1 MSRYYD
7 FFCPVK
13 LMAGEQ
19 ALEQLA
25 DELRTLGASRPLLL
39 TDKGVGGSG
48 LATLLSQV
56 LAEGGLPVVA
66 CWDEIPAD
74 SSTAVV
80 EQIAVRYRKLG
91 CDSLVAL
98 GGGSVIDTAK
108 AVNILATLAPRDGQK
123 GGDRLLDYAGAGSLT
138 RPLNPLAVVPTTS
151 GTGSEVTQVAVIRDE
166 GSGRKVPFSSPFLLP
181 RLAVL
186 DPRLTLGLP
195 LPITAATAM
204 DAMTHAIEAFIGNTR
219 NPVSDALALA
229 AVEKIAGAL
238 PLVLQRPEDSQL
250 RLQLAEG
257 STLAGMAFS
266 NSMVGLVHALGH
278 SLGARCHLPH
288 GLCMNLFLPAA
299 LDYNRPAIDEELA
312 RLLLPLVGA
321 ERFAAT
327 PDALRPQ
334 ACLDAINRLRDTL
347 WEAVRLPRTLAEAG
361 VTDRAVLRDI
371 RDLAI
376 DDGALLYSRKDA
388 DREQL
393 MALLEQLW
401 E

>member
-13 LMAGEQ
+13 LLAGEQ

-25 DELRTLGASRPLLL
+25 SELASLGAHRPLLL
-39 TDKGVGGSG
+39 TDKGVNATG
-48 LATLLSQV
+48 LATLLANV
-56 LAEGGLPVVA
+56 LAEGELPVA
-66 CWDEIPAD
+66 AIWDEIPAD

-80 EQIAVRYRKLG
+80 ERIAKRYRELD

-108 AVNILATLAPRDGQK
+108 AVNILTSM
-123 GGDRLLDYAGAGSLT
+123 GGDHLLDYSGAGCLT
-138 RPLNPLAVVPTTS
+138 RPLKPLAVVPTTA
-151 GTGSEVTQVAVIRDE
+151 GTGSEVTLVAVIKDE
-166 GSGRKVPFSSPFLLP
+166 ASGRKVPFTSPFLLP
-181 RLAVL
+181 QLAVL
-186 DPRLTLGLP
+186 DPRLTQGLP
-195 LPITAATAM
+195 LNITAATAM
-204 DAMTHAIEAFIGNTR
+204 DAMTHAIEAFIGTAK
-219 NPVSDALALA
+219 NPVSDALALM
-229 AVEKIAGAL
+229 AVEKIASAL
-238 PLVLQRPEDSQL
+238 PQIIHDPQNKQL

-288 GLCMNLFLPAA
+288 GLCMNLFLPTV
-299 LDYNRPAIDEELA
+299 LDYNRPEVDSELA

-327 PDALRPQ
+327 PAHQR
-334 ACLDAINRLRDTL
+334 AEATITAIRSLRDTL
-347 WEAVRLPRTLAEAG
+347 WQAVKLPRTMSEAG
-361 VTDRAVLRDI
+361 VSDRSLLTEI
-371 RDLAI
+371 RDLAVN
-376 DDGALLYSRKDA
+376 DGALLFNRKDA

-393 MALLEQLW
+393 LTLLERAW
-401 E
+401 V

>member
-13 LMAGEQ
+13 LLAGEQ

-25 DELRTLGASRPLLL
+25 SELASLGARRPLLL
-39 TDKGVGGSG
+39 TDKGVNATG
-48 LATLLSQV
+48 LATLLANV
-56 LAEGGLPVVA
+56 LAEGELPVA
-66 CWDEIPAD
+66 AIWDEIPAD

-80 EQIAVRYRKLG
+80 ERIAKRYRELD

-108 AVNILATLAPRDGQK
+108 AVNILTSM
-123 GGDRLLDYAGAGSLT
+123 GGEHLLDYSGAGCLT
-138 RPLNPLAVVPTTS
+138 RPLKPLAVVPTTA
-151 GTGSEVTQVAVIRDE
+151 GTGSEVTLVAVIKDE
-166 GSGRKVPFSSPFLLP
+166 TSGRKVPFTSPFLLP
-181 RLAVL
+181 QLAVL
-186 DPRLTLGLP
+186 DPRLTQGLP
-195 LPITAATAM
+195 LNITAATAM
-204 DAMTHAIEAFIGNTR
+204 DAMTHAIEAFIGTAK
-219 NPVSDALALA
+219 NPVSDALALM
-229 AVEKIAGAL
+229 AVEKIASAL
-238 PLVLQRPEDSQL
+238 PQIIHDPQNKQL

-288 GLCMNLFLPAA
+288 GLCMNLFLPTV
-299 LDYNRPAIDEELA
+299 LDYNRPEVDSELA

-327 PDALRPQ
+327 PAHQR
-334 ACLDAINRLRDTL
+334 AEATITAIRTLRDTL
-347 WEAVRLPRTLAEAG
+347 WQAVKLPRTMSEAG
-361 VTDRAVLRDI
+361 VSDRSLLTEI

-376 DDGALLYSRKDA
+376 NDGALLFNRKDA
-388 DREQL
+388 DREHL
-393 MALLEQLW
+393 LTLLERAW
-401 E
+401 V

>member
-13 LMAGEQ
+13 LLAGEQ

-25 DELRTLGASRPLLL
+25 SELVSLGAQRPLLL
-39 TDKGVGGSG
+39 TDKGVNATG
-48 LATLLSQV
+48 LATLLANV
-56 LAEGGLPVVA
+56 LAEGALPVA
-66 CWDEIPAD
+66 AIWDEIPAD

-80 EQIAVRYRKLG
+80 ERIAKRYRELD

-108 AVNILATLAPRDGQK
+108 AVNILTSM
-123 GGDRLLDYAGAGSLT
+123 GGEHLLDYSGAGCLT
-138 RPLNPLAVVPTTS
+138 RPLKPLAVVPTTA
-151 GTGSEVTQVAVIRDE
+151 GTGSEVTLVAVIKDE
-166 GSGRKVPFSSPFLLP
+166 ASGRKVPFTSPFLLP
-181 RLAVL
+181 QLAVL
-186 DPRLTLGLP
+186 DPRLTQGLP
-195 LPITAATAM
+195 LNITAATAM
-204 DAMTHAIEAFIGNTR
+204 DAMTHAIEAFIGTAK
-219 NPVSDALALA
+219 NPVSDALALM
-229 AVEKIAGAL
+229 AVEKIASAL
-238 PLVLQRPEDSQL
+238 PQIIHDPQNKQL

-288 GLCMNLFLPAA
+288 GLCMNLFLPTV
-299 LDYNRPAIDEELA
+299 LDYNRPEVDGELA

-327 PDALRPQ
+327 PAHQR
-334 ACLDAINRLRDTL
+334 AEATITAIRTLRDTL
-347 WEAVRLPRTLAEAG
+347 WQAVKLPRTMSEAG
-361 VTDRAVLRDI
+361 VSDRSLLGEI
-371 RDLAI
+371 RDLALN
-376 DDGALLYSRKDA
+376 DGAMLFNRKDA

-393 MALLEQLW
+393 LTLLERAW
-401 E
+401 A

>member
-13 LMAGEQ
+13 LLAGEQ

-25 DELRTLGASRPLLL
+25 SELASLGARRPLLL
-39 TDKGVGGSG
+39 TDKGVNATG
-48 LATLLSQV
+48 LATLLANV
-56 LAEGGLPVVA
+56 LAEGELPVA
-66 CWDEIPAD
+66 AIWDEIPAD

-80 EQIAVRYRKLG
+80 ERIAKRYAELD

-108 AVNILATLAPRDGQK
+108 AVNILASM
-123 GGDRLLDYAGAGSLT
+123 GGEHLLDYSGAGCLT
-138 RPLNPLAVVPTTS
+138 RPLKPLAVVPTTA
-151 GTGSEVTQVAVIRDE
+151 GTGSEVTLVAVIKDE
-166 GSGRKVPFSSPFLLP
+166 TSGRKVPFTSPFLLP
-181 RLAVL
+181 QLAVL
-186 DPRLTLGLP
+186 DPRLTQGLP
-195 LPITAATAM
+195 LNITAATAM
-204 DAMTHAIEAFIGNTR
+204 DAMTHAIEAFIGTAK
-219 NPVSDALALA
+219 NPVSDALALM
-229 AVEKIAGAL
+229 AVEKIANAL
-238 PLVLQRPEDSQL
+238 PLILKDPQNKQL

-288 GLCMNLFLPAA
+288 GLCMNLFLPTV
-299 LDYNRPAIDEELA
+299 LDYNRPEVDNELA

-327 PDALRPQ
+327 PAHLR
-334 ACLDAINRLRDTL
+334 AEATITAIRTLRDTL
-347 WEAVRLPRTLAEAG
+347 WQAVKLPRTMSEAG
-361 VTDRAVLRDI
+361 VSDRSLLGEI
-371 RDLAI
+371 RDLAVN
-376 DDGALLYSRKDA
+376 DGAMLFNRKDA

-393 MALLEQLW
+393 LTLLERAW
-401 E
+401 A

>member
-13 LMAGEQ
+13 LIAGEQ

-25 DELRTLGASRPLLL
+25 GELAGLGARRPLLL
-39 TDKGVGGSG
+39 TDKGVSGTG
-48 LATLLSQV
+48 LATLLAGV
-56 LAEGGLPVVA
+56 LAEGELPVA
-66 CWDEIPAD
+66 AIWDEIPAD

-80 EQIAVRYRKLG
+80 ERIAAHHRELG

-108 AVNILATLAPRDGQK
+108 AVNILASM
-123 GGDRLLDYAGAGSLT
+123 GGDRLLDYAGAGCLT
-138 RPLNPLAVVPTTS
+138 RPLQPLAVVPTTA
-151 GTGSEVTQVAVIRDE
+151 GTGSEVTLVAVIKDE
-166 GSGRKVPFSSPFLLP
+166 ASGRKVPFTSPFLLP
-181 RLAVL
+181 QLAVL
-186 DPRLTLGLP
+186 DPRLTQGLP
-195 LPITAATAM
+195 LNITAATAM
-204 DAMTHAIEAFIGNTR
+204 DAMTHAIEAFIGTAK
-219 NPVSDALALA
+219 NPVSDALALM
-229 AVEKIAGAL
+229 AVEKIANAL
-238 PLVLQRPEDSQL
+238 PQVLSNPQDKQL

-288 GLCMNLFLPAA
+288 GLCMNLFLPTV
-299 LDYNRPAIDEELA
+299 LDYNRPGIDPELA

-327 PDALRPQ
+327 PAAVRPQ
-334 ACLDAINRLRDTL
+334 AAIEALQALRNTL
-347 WEAVRLPRTLAEAG
+347 WETVKLPRTLREAG
-361 VTDRAVLRDI
+361 LTDKALLPEI

-376 DDGALLYSRKDA
+376 NDGALLYNRKDA
-388 DREQL
+388 DRAQL
-393 MALLEQLW
+393 LALLEQAW

>member
-25 DELRTLGASRPLLL
+25 GELAGLGARRPLLL
-39 TDKGVGGSG
+39 TDKGVSGTG
-48 LATLLSQV
+48 LATLLANV
-56 LAEGGLPVVA
+56 LAEGELPVA
-66 CWDEIPAD
+66 DIWDEIPAD

-80 EQIAVRYRKLG
+80 ERIAARYRELE

-108 AVNILATLAPRDGQK
+108 AVNILASM
-123 GGDRLLDYAGAGSLT
+123 GGVRLLDYAGAGCLT
-138 RPLNPLAVVPTTS
+138 RPLQPLAVVPTTA
-151 GTGSEVTQVAVIRDE
+151 GTGSEVTLVAVIKDE
-166 GSGRKVPFSSPFLLP
+166 ASGRKVPFTSPFLLP
-181 RLAVL
+181 QLAVL
-186 DPRLTLGLP
+186 DPRLTQGLP
-195 LPITAATAM
+195 LNITAATAM
-204 DAMTHAIEAFIGNTR
+204 DAMTHAIEAFIGNAK
-219 NPVSDALALA
+219 NPVSDALALMA
-229 AVEKIAGAL
+229 IEKIANAL
-238 PLVLQRPEDSQL
+238 PKVLQSPQDKQL

-288 GLCMNLFLPAA
+288 GLCMNLFLPTV
-299 LDYNRPAIDEELA
+299 LDYNRPGIDPELA

-327 PDALRPQ
+327 PATERAQAAIQALCALRDSLWQ
-334 ACLDAINRLRDTL
+334 A
-347 WEAVRLPRTLAEAG
+347 VKLPRTLREAG
-361 VTDRAVLRDI
+361 VTDKGLLPEI

-376 DDGALLYSRKDA
+376 NDGALLYNRKDA
-388 DREQL
+388 DRAQL
-393 MALLEQLW
+393 LDLLERAW

>member
-13 LMAGEQ
+13 LLAGEQ

-25 DELRTLGASRPLLL
+25 SEMASLGARRPLLL
-39 TDKGVGGSG
+39 TDKGVNATG
-48 LATLLSQV
+48 LATLLANV
-56 LAEGGLPVVA
+56 LAEGELPVA
-66 CWDEIPAD
+66 AIWDEIPAD

-80 EQIAVRYRKLG
+80 ELIAKRYRELD

-108 AVNILATLAPRDGQK
+108 AVNILTSM
-123 GGDRLLDYAGAGSLT
+123 GGDHLLNYSGAGCLT
-138 RPLNPLAVVPTTS
+138 RPLKPLAVVPTTA
-151 GTGSEVTQVAVIRDE
+151 GTGSEVTLVAVIKDE
-166 GSGRKVPFSSPFLLP
+166 ASGRKVPFTSPFLLP
-181 RLAVL
+181 QLAVL
-186 DPRLTLGLP
+186 DPRLTQGLP
-195 LPITAATAM
+195 LNITAATAM
-204 DAMTHAIEAFIGNTR
+204 DAMTHAIEAFIGTAK
-219 NPVSDALALA
+219 NPVSDALALM
-229 AVEKIAGAL
+229 AVEKIASAL
-238 PLVLQRPEDSQL
+238 PQIIHDPQNKQL

-288 GLCMNLFLPAA
+288 GLCMNLFLPTV
-299 LDYNRPAIDEELA
+299 LDYNRPEVDSELA

-327 PDALRPQ
+327 PAHQR
-334 ACLDAINRLRDTL
+334 AEATITAIRTLRDTL
-347 WEAVRLPRTLAEAG
+347 WQAVKLPRTMSEAG
-361 VTDRAVLRDI
+361 VSDRSLLTEI
-371 RDLAI
+371 RDLAVN
-376 DDGALLYSRKDA
+376 DGALLFNRKDA

-393 MALLEQLW
+393 LTLLERAW
-401 E
+401 A

>member
-13 LMAGEQ
+13 LLAGEQ

-25 DELRTLGASRPLLL
+25 SELASLGARRPLLL
-39 TDKGVGGSG
+39 TDKGVNATG
-48 LATLLSQV
+48 LATLLANV
-56 LAEGGLPVVA
+56 LAEGELPVA
-66 CWDEIPAD
+66 AIWDEIPAD

-80 EQIAVRYRKLG
+80 ERIAKRYRELD

-108 AVNILATLAPRDGQK
+108 AVNILTSM
-123 GGDRLLDYAGAGSLT
+123 GGEHLLDYSGAGCLT
-138 RPLNPLAVVPTTS
+138 RPLKPLAVVPTTA
-151 GTGSEVTQVAVIRDE
+151 GTGSEVTLVAVIKDE
-166 GSGRKVPFSSPFLLP
+166 ASGRKVPFTSPFLLP
-181 RLAVL
+181 QLAVL
-186 DPRLTLGLP
+186 DPRLTQGLP
-195 LPITAATAM
+195 LNITAATAM
-204 DAMTHAIEAFIGNTR
+204 DAMTHAIEAFIGTAK
-219 NPVSDALALA
+219 NPMSDALALM
-229 AVEKIAGAL
+229 AVEKIASAL
-238 PLVLQRPEDSQL
+238 PQIIHDPQNKQL

-288 GLCMNLFLPAA
+288 GLCMNLFLPTV
-299 LDYNRPAIDEELA
+299 LDYNRPEVDSELA

-327 PDALRPQ
+327 PAHQR
-334 ACLDAINRLRDTL
+334 AEATITAIRTLRDTL
-347 WEAVRLPRTLAEAG
+347 WQAVKLPRTMSEAG
-361 VTDRAVLRDI
+361 VSDRSLLTEI

-376 DDGALLYSRKDA
+376 NDGALLFNRKDA

-393 MALLEQLW
+393 LTLLERAW
-401 E
+401 A

>member
-25 DELRTLGASRPLLL
+25 GELAGLGARRPLLL
-39 TDKGVGGSG
+39 TDKGVSGTG
-48 LATLLSQV
+48 LATLLANV
-56 LAEGGLPVVA
+56 LAEGELPVA
-66 CWDEIPAD
+66 DIWDEIPAD

-80 EQIAVRYRKLG
+80 ERIAARYRELE

-108 AVNILATLAPRDGQK
+108 AVNILASM
-123 GGDRLLDYAGAGSLT
+123 GGDRLLDYAGAGCLT
-138 RPLNPLAVVPTTS
+138 RPLQPLAVVPTTA
-151 GTGSEVTQVAVIRDE
+151 GTGSEVTLVAVIKDE
-166 GSGRKVPFSSPFLLP
+166 ASGRKVPFTSPFLLP
-181 RLAVL
+181 QLAVL
-186 DPRLTLGLP
+186 DPRLTQGLP
-195 LPITAATAM
+195 LNITAATAM
-204 DAMTHAIEAFIGNTR
+204 DAMTHAIEAFIGNAK
-219 NPVSDALALA
+219 NPVSDALALMA
-229 AVEKIAGAL
+229 IEKIANAL
-238 PLVLQRPEDSQL
+238 PKVLQSPQDKQL

-288 GLCMNLFLPAA
+288 GLCMNLFLPTV
-299 LDYNRPAIDEELA
+299 LDYNRPGIDPELA

-327 PDALRPQ
+327 PATERAQAAIQALCALRDSLWQ
-334 ACLDAINRLRDTL
+334 A
-347 WEAVRLPRTLAEAG
+347 VKLPRTLREAG
-361 VTDRAVLRDI
+361 VTDKGLLPEI

-376 DDGALLYSRKDA
+376 NDGALLYNRKDA
-388 DREQL
+388 DRAQL
-393 MALLEQLW
+393 LDLLERAW
-401 E
+401 V

>member
-13 LMAGEQ
+13 LLAGEQ

-25 DELRTLGASRPLLL
+25 SELASLGARRPLLL
-39 TDKGVGGSG
+39 TDKGVNATG
-48 LATLLSQV
+48 LATLLANV
-56 LAEGGLPVVA
+56 LAEGELPVA
-66 CWDEIPAD
+66 AIWDEIPAD

-80 EQIAVRYRKLG
+80 ERIAKRYRELD

-108 AVNILATLAPRDGQK
+108 AVNILTSM
-123 GGDRLLDYAGAGSLT
+123 GGEHLLDYSGAGCLT
-138 RPLNPLAVVPTTS
+138 RPLKPLAVVPTTA
-151 GTGSEVTQVAVIRDE
+151 GTGSEVTLVAVIKDE
-166 GSGRKVPFSSPFLLP
+166 TSGRKVPFTSPFLLP
-181 RLAVL
+181 QLAVL
-186 DPRLTLGLP
+186 DPRLTQGLP
-195 LPITAATAM
+195 LNITAATAM
-204 DAMTHAIEAFIGNTR
+204 DAMTHAIEAFIGTAK
-219 NPVSDALALA
+219 NPVSDALALM
-229 AVEKIAGAL
+229 AVEKIANAL
-238 PLVLQRPEDSQL
+238 PLILKDPQNKQL

-288 GLCMNLFLPAA
+288 GLCMNLFLPTV
-299 LDYNRPAIDEELA
+299 LDYNRPEVDNELA

-327 PDALRPQ
+327 PAHQR
-334 ACLDAINRLRDTL
+334 AEATITAIRTLRDTL
-347 WEAVRLPRTLAEAG
+347 WQAVKLPRTLSEAG
-361 VTDRAVLRDI
+361 VSDRSLLTEI
-371 RDLAI
+371 RDLALN
-376 DDGALLYSRKDA
+376 DGAMLFNRKDA

-393 MALLEQLW
+393 LTLLERAW
-401 E
+401 A

>member
-13 LMAGEQ
+13 LLAGEQ

-25 DELRTLGASRPLLL
+25 SELASLGARRPLLL
-39 TDKGVGGSG
+39 TDKGVNATG
-48 LATLLSQV
+48 LAILLANV
-56 LAEGGLPVVA
+56 LAEGELPVA
-66 CWDEIPAD
+66 AIWDEIPAD

-80 EQIAVRYRKLG
+80 ERIAKRYRELD

-108 AVNILATLAPRDGQK
+108 AVNILTSM
-123 GGDRLLDYAGAGSLT
+123 GGDHLLDYSGAGCLT
-138 RPLNPLAVVPTTS
+138 RPLKPLAVVPTTA
-151 GTGSEVTQVAVIRDE
+151 GTGSEVTLVAVIKDE
-166 GSGRKVPFSSPFLLP
+166 ASGRKVPFTSPFLLP
-181 RLAVL
+181 QLAVL
-186 DPRLTLGLP
+186 DPRLTQGLP
-195 LPITAATAM
+195 LNITAATAM
-204 DAMTHAIEAFIGNTR
+204 DAMTHAIEAFIGTAK
-219 NPVSDALALA
+219 NPVSDALALM
-229 AVEKIAGAL
+229 AVEKIASAL
-238 PLVLQRPEDSQL
+238 PQIIHDPQNKQL

-288 GLCMNLFLPAA
+288 GLCMNLFLPTV
-299 LDYNRPAIDEELA
+299 LDYNRPEVDNELA

-327 PDALRPQ
+327 PPHQRAE
-334 ACLDAINRLRDTL
+334 ATITAIRTLRDTL
-347 WEAVRLPRTLAEAG
+347 WQAVKLPRTMSEAG
-361 VTDRAVLRDI
+361 VSDRSLLTEI
-371 RDLAI
+371 RDLAVN
-376 DDGALLYSRKDA
+376 DGALLFNRKDA

-393 MALLEQLW
+393 LTLLERAW
-401 E
+401 V

>member
-25 DELRTLGASRPLLL
+25 GELAGLGARRPLLL
-39 TDKGVGGSG
+39 TDKGVSGTG
-48 LATLLSQV
+48 LATLLANV
-56 LAEGGLPVVA
+56 LAEGELPVA
-66 CWDEIPAD
+66 DIWDEIPAD

-80 EQIAVRYRKLG
+80 ERIAARYRELE

-108 AVNILATLAPRDGQK
+108 AVNILASM
-123 GGDRLLDYAGAGSLT
+123 GGDRLLDYAGAGCLT
-138 RPLNPLAVVPTTS
+138 RPLQPLAVVPTTA
-151 GTGSEVTQVAVIRDE
+151 GTGSEVTLVAVIKDE
-166 GSGRKVPFSSPFLLP
+166 ASGRKVPFTSPFLLP
-181 RLAVL
+181 QLAVL
-186 DPRLTLGLP
+186 DPRLTQGLP
-195 LPITAATAM
+195 LNITAATAM
-204 DAMTHAIEAFIGNTR
+204 DAMTHAIEAFIGNAK
-219 NPVSDALALA
+219 NPVSDALALMA
-229 AVEKIAGAL
+229 IEKIANAL
-238 PLVLQRPEDSQL
+238 PKVLQSPQDKQL

-288 GLCMNLFLPAA
+288 GLCMNLFLPTV
-299 LDYNRPAIDEELA
+299 LDYNRPGIDPELA

-327 PDALRPQ
+327 PATERAQAAIQALCALRDSLWQ
-334 ACLDAINRLRDTL
+334 A
-347 WEAVRLPRTLAEAG
+347 VKLPRTLREAG
-361 VTDRAVLRDI
+361 VTDKGLLPEI

-376 DDGALLYSRKDA
+376 NDGALLYNRKDA
-388 DREQL
+388 DRAQL
-393 MALLEQLW
+393 LDLLELAW

>member
-13 LMAGEQ
+13 LLAGEQ

-25 DELRTLGASRPLLL
+25 SELDSLGARRPLLL
-39 TDKGVGGSG
+39 TDKGVNATG
-48 LATLLSQV
+48 LATLLANV
-56 LAEGGLPVVA
+56 LAEGELPVA
-66 CWDEIPAD
+66 AIWDEIPAD

-80 EQIAVRYRKLG
+80 ERIAKRYRELD

-108 AVNILATLAPRDGQK
+108 AVNILTSM
-123 GGDRLLDYAGAGSLT
+123 GGDHLLDYSGAGCLT
-138 RPLNPLAVVPTTS
+138 RPLKPLAVVPTTA
-151 GTGSEVTQVAVIRDE
+151 GTGSEVTLVAVIKDE
-166 GSGRKVPFSSPFLLP
+166 ASGRKVPFTSPFLLP
-181 RLAVL
+181 QLAVL
-186 DPRLTLGLP
+186 DPRLTQGLP
-195 LPITAATAM
+195 LNITAATAM
-204 DAMTHAIEAFIGNTR
+204 DAMTHAIEAFIGTAK
-219 NPVSDALALA
+219 NPVSDALALM
-229 AVEKIAGAL
+229 AVEKIASAL
-238 PLVLQRPEDSQL
+238 PQIIHDPQNKQL

-288 GLCMNLFLPAA
+288 GLCMNLFLPTV
-299 LDYNRPAIDEELA
+299 LDYNRPEVDSELA

-327 PDALRPQ
+327 PAHQR
-334 ACLDAINRLRDTL
+334 AEATITAIRTLRDTL
-347 WEAVRLPRTLAEAG
+347 WQAVKLPRTMSEAG
-361 VTDRAVLRDI
+361 VSDRSLLTEI

-376 DDGALLYSRKDA
+376 NDGALLFNRKDA

-393 MALLEQLW
+393 LTLLERAW
-401 E
+401 A

>member
-13 LMAGEQ
+13 LLAGEQ

-25 DELRTLGASRPLLL
+25 SELASLGARRPLLL
-39 TDKGVGGSG
+39 TDKGLNATG
-48 LATLLSQV
+48 LATLLANV
-56 LAEGGLPVVA
+56 LAEGDLPVA
-66 CWDEIPAD
+66 AIWDEIPAD

-80 EQIAVRYRKLG
+80 ERIAKRYRELD

-108 AVNILATLAPRDGQK
+108 AVNILTSM
-123 GGDRLLDYAGAGSLT
+123 GGDHLLDYSGAGCLT
-138 RPLNPLAVVPTTS
+138 RPLKPLAVVPTTA
-151 GTGSEVTQVAVIRDE
+151 GTGSEVTLVAVIKDE
-166 GSGRKVPFSSPFLLP
+166 ASGRKVPFTSPFLLP
-181 RLAVL
+181 QLAVL
-186 DPRLTLGLP
+186 DPRLTQGLP
-195 LPITAATAM
+195 LNITAATAM
-204 DAMTHAIEAFIGNTR
+204 DAMTHAIEAFIGTAK
-219 NPVSDALALA
+219 NPVSDALALM
-229 AVEKIAGAL
+229 AVEKIASAL
-238 PLVLQRPEDSQL
+238 PQIIHDPQNKQL

-288 GLCMNLFLPAA
+288 GLCMNLFLPTV
-299 LDYNRPAIDEELA
+299 LDYNRPEVDSELA

-327 PDALRPQ
+327 PAHQR
-334 ACLDAINRLRDTL
+334 AEATITAIRTLRDTL
-347 WEAVRLPRTLAEAG
+347 WQAVKLPRTMSEAG
-361 VTDRAVLRDI
+361 VSDRSLLTEI

-376 DDGALLYSRKDA
+376 NDGAMLFNRKDA

-393 MALLEQLW
+393 LTLLERAW
-401 E
+401 A

>member
-13 LMAGEQ
+13 LLAGEQ

-25 DELRTLGASRPLLL
+25 SELASLGARRPLLL
-39 TDKGVGGSG
+39 TDKGVNATG
-48 LATLLSQV
+48 LAILLANV
-56 LAEGGLPVVA
+56 LAEGELPVA
-66 CWDEIPAD
+66 AIWDEIPAD

-80 EQIAVRYRKLG
+80 ERIAKRYAELD

-108 AVNILATLAPRDGQK
+108 AANILASM
-123 GGDRLLDYAGAGSLT
+123 GGEHLLDYSGAGCLT
-138 RPLNPLAVVPTTS
+138 RPLKPLAVVPTTA
-151 GTGSEVTQVAVIRDE
+151 GTGSEVTLVAVIKDE
-166 GSGRKVPFSSPFLLP
+166 TSGRKVPFTSPFLLP
-181 RLAVL
+181 QLAVL
-186 DPRLTLGLP
+186 DPRLTQGLP
-195 LPITAATAM
+195 LNITAATAM
-204 DAMTHAIEAFIGNTR
+204 DAMTHAIEAFIGTAK
-219 NPVSDALALA
+219 NPVSDALALM
-229 AVEKIAGAL
+229 AVEKIANAL
-238 PLVLQRPEDSQL
+238 PLILKDPQNKQL

-288 GLCMNLFLPAA
+288 GLCMNLFLPTV
-299 LDYNRPAIDEELA
+299 LDYNRPEVDGELA

-327 PDALRPQ
+327 PAHQR
-334 ACLDAINRLRDTL
+334 AEATITAIRTLRDTL
-347 WEAVRLPRTLAEAG
+347 WQAVKLPRTMSEAG
-361 VTDRAVLRDI
+361 VSDRSLLTEI

-376 DDGALLYSRKDA
+376 NDGALLFNRKDA

-393 MALLEQLW
+393 LTLLERAW
-401 E
+401 V

>member
-19 ALEQLA
+19 ALEQLP
-25 DELRTLGASRPLLL
+25 DELVALGARRPLLL
-39 TDKGVGGSG
+39 TDKGVAGTG
-48 LATLLSQV
+48 LATLLAGV
-56 LAEGGLPVVA
+56 MAEGGLAVA
-66 CWDEIPAD
+66 ATWDEIPAD

-80 EQIAVRYRKLG
+80 ERIARHYRELG

-108 AVNILATLAPRDGQK
+108 AVNILATLAPRDGET
-123 GGDRLLDYAGAGSLT
+123 GGGRLLDYAGAGCLT
-138 RPLNPLAVVPTTS
+138 RPLNPLAVVPTTA
-151 GTGSEVTQVAVIRDE
+151 GTGSEVTLVAVIKDE
-166 GSGRKVPFSSPFLLP
+166 ASGRKVPFTSPFLLP

-186 DPRLTLGLP
+186 DPRLTRGLP
-195 LPITAATAM
+195 LNITAATAM
-204 DAMTHAIEAFIGNTR
+204 DAMTHAIEAFIGNAR
-219 NPVSDALALA
+219 NPVSDALALM
-229 AVEKIAGAL
+229 AVEKIATAL
-238 PLVLQRPEDSQL
+238 PKVLELPQDPHL

-266 NSMVGLVHALGH
+266 TSLVGLVHALGH

-288 GLCMNLFLPAA
+288 GLCMNLFLPAV
-299 LDYNRPAIDEELA
+299 LDYNRPEIDDALA
-312 RLLLPLVGA
+312 RLLLPLTGA

-327 PDALRPQ
+327 PAPQRAQATLDALH
-334 ACLDAINRLRDTL
+334 ALRDTL
-347 WEAVRLPRTLAEAG
+347 WQAVKLPRTLREAG
-361 VTDRAVLRDI
+361 LTDKGLLPEI

-376 DDGALLYSRKDA
+376 NDGALLYNRKDA
-388 DREQL
+388 DRAQL
-393 MALLEQLW
+393 LALLEQVW

>member
-13 LMAGEQ
+13 LLAGEQ

-25 DELRTLGASRPLLL
+25 SELASLGARRPLLL
-39 TDKGVGGSG
+39 TDKGVNATG
-48 LATLLSQV
+48 LATLLANV
-56 LAEGGLPVVA
+56 LAEGELPVA
-66 CWDEIPAD
+66 AIWDEIPAD

-80 EQIAVRYRKLG
+80 ERIAKRYRELA

-108 AVNILATLAPRDGQK
+108 AVNILASM
-123 GGDRLLDYAGAGSLT
+123 GGEHLLDYSGAGCLT
-138 RPLNPLAVVPTTS
+138 HALKPLAVVPTTA
-151 GTGSEVTQVAVIRDE
+151 GTGSEVTLVAVIKDE
-166 GSGRKVPFSSPFLLP
+166 ASGRKVPFTSPFLLP
-181 RLAVL
+181 QLAVL
-186 DPRLTLGLP
+186 DPRLTQGLP
-195 LPITAATAM
+195 LNITAATAM
-204 DAMTHAIEAFIGNTR
+204 DAMTHAIEAFLGTAK
-219 NPVSDALALA
+219 NPVSDALALM
-229 AVEKIAGAL
+229 AVEKIANAL
-238 PLVLQRPEDSQL
+238 PQILNDPQNKQL

-288 GLCMNLFLPAA
+288 GLCMNLFLPTV
-299 LDYNRPAIDEELA
+299 LDYNRPEVDNELA

-327 PDALRPQ
+327 PAHQR
-334 ACLDAINRLRDTL
+334 AEATITAIRTLRDTL
-347 WEAVRLPRTLAEAG
+347 WQAVKLPRTLNEAG
-361 VTDRAVLRDI
+361 VSDRSLLGEI

-376 DDGALLYSRKDA
+376 NDGAMLFNRKDA

-393 MALLEQLW
+393 LTLLERAW
-401 E
+401 A

>member
-13 LMAGEQ
+13 LLAGEQ

-25 DELRTLGASRPLLL
+25 SELASLGARRPLLL
-39 TDKGVGGSG
+39 TDKGVNATG
-48 LATLLSQV
+48 LATLLANV
-56 LAEGGLPVVA
+56 LAEGELPVA
-66 CWDEIPAD
+66 AIWDEIPAD

-80 EQIAVRYRKLG
+80 ERIAKRYRELD

-108 AVNILATLAPRDGQK
+108 AVNILTSM
-123 GGDRLLDYAGAGSLT
+123 GGDHLLDYSGAGCLT
-138 RPLNPLAVVPTTS
+138 RPLKPLAVVPTTA
-151 GTGSEVTQVAVIRDE
+151 GTGSEVTLVAVIKDE
-166 GSGRKVPFSSPFLLP
+166 ASGRKVPFTSPFLLP
-181 RLAVL
+181 QLAVL
-186 DPRLTLGLP
+186 DPRLTQGLP
-195 LPITAATAM
+195 LNITAATAM
-204 DAMTHAIEAFIGNTR
+204 DAMTHAIEAFIGTAK
-219 NPVSDALALA
+219 NPVSDALALM
-229 AVEKIAGAL
+229 AVEKIASAL
-238 PLVLQRPEDSQL
+238 PQIIHDPQNKQL

-288 GLCMNLFLPAA
+288 GLCMNLFLPTV
-299 LDYNRPAIDEELA
+299 LDYNRPEVDSELA

-327 PDALRPQ
+327 PAHQR
-334 ACLDAINRLRDTL
+334 AEATITAIRTLRDTL
-347 WEAVRLPRTLAEAG
+347 WQAVKLPRTMSEAG
-361 VTDRAVLRDI
+361 VSDRSLLTEI

-376 DDGALLYSRKDA
+376 NDGALLFNRKDA

-393 MALLEQLW
+393 LTLLERAW
-401 E
+401 A

>member
-13 LMAGEQ
+13 LLAGEQ

-25 DELRTLGASRPLLL
+25 SELTSLGARRPLLL
-39 TDKGVGGSG
+39 TDKGVNATG
-48 LATLLSQV
+48 LATLLANV
-56 LAEGGLPVVA
+56 LAEGELPVA
-66 CWDEIPAD
+66 AIWDEIPAD

-80 EQIAVRYRKLG
+80 ERIAKRYRELD

-108 AVNILATLAPRDGQK
+108 AVNILTSM
-123 GGDRLLDYAGAGSLT
+123 GGDHLLDYSGAGCLT
-138 RPLNPLAVVPTTS
+138 RPLKPLAVVPTTA
-151 GTGSEVTQVAVIRDE
+151 GTGSEVTLVAVIKDE
-166 GSGRKVPFSSPFLLP
+166 ASGRKVPFTSPFLLP
-181 RLAVL
+181 QLAVL
-186 DPRLTLGLP
+186 DPRLTQGLP
-195 LPITAATAM
+195 LNITAATAM
-204 DAMTHAIEAFIGNTR
+204 DAMTHAIEAFIGTAK
-219 NPVSDALALA
+219 NPVSDALALM
-229 AVEKIAGAL
+229 AVEKIASAL
-238 PLVLQRPEDSQL
+238 PKIIHDPQNKQL

-288 GLCMNLFLPAA
+288 GLCMNLFLPTV
-299 LDYNRPAIDEELA
+299 LDYNRPEVDSELA

-327 PDALRPQ
+327 PAHQR
-334 ACLDAINRLRDTL
+334 AEATITAIRSLRDTL
-347 WEAVRLPRTLAEAG
+347 WQAVKLPRTMSEAG
-361 VTDRAVLRDI
+361 VSDRSLLTEI
-371 RDLAI
+371 RDLAVN
-376 DDGALLYSRKDA
+376 DGALLFNRKDA

-393 MALLEQLW
+393 LTLLERAW
-401 E
+401 V

>member
-13 LMAGEQ
+13 LLAGEQ

-25 DELRTLGASRPLLL
+25 SELASLGARRPLLL
-39 TDKGVGGSG
+39 TDKGVNATG
-48 LATLLSQV
+48 LATLLANV
-56 LAEGGLPVVA
+56 LAEGELPVA
-66 CWDEIPAD
+66 AIWDEIPAD

-80 EQIAVRYRKLG
+80 ERIAKRYVELD

-108 AVNILATLAPRDGQK
+108 AANILASM
-123 GGDRLLDYAGAGSLT
+123 GGEHLLDYSGAGCLT
-138 RPLNPLAVVPTTS
+138 RPLKPLAVVPTTA
-151 GTGSEVTQVAVIRDE
+151 GTGSEVTLVAVIKDE
-166 GSGRKVPFSSPFLLP
+166 ASGRKVPFTSPFLLP
-181 RLAVL
+181 QLAVL
-186 DPRLTLGLP
+186 DPRLTQGLP
-195 LPITAATAM
+195 LNITAATAM
-204 DAMTHAIEAFIGNTR
+204 DAMTHAIEAFIGTAK
-219 NPVSDALALA
+219 NPVSDALALM
-229 AVEKIAGAL
+229 AVEKIANAL
-238 PLVLQRPEDSQL
+238 PLILKDPQNKQL

-288 GLCMNLFLPAA
+288 GLCMNLFLPTV
-299 LDYNRPAIDEELA
+299 LDYNRPEVDSELA

-327 PDALRPQ
+327 PAHQR
-334 ACLDAINRLRDTL
+334 AEATITAIRTLRDTL
-347 WEAVRLPRTLAEAG
+347 WQAVKLPRTMSEAG
-361 VTDRAVLRDI
+361 VSDRSLLGEI
-371 RDLAI
+371 RDLAVN
-376 DDGALLYSRKDA
+376 DGAMLFNRKDA

-393 MALLEQLW
+393 LTLLERAW
-401 E
+401 A

>member
-13 LMAGEQ
+13 LLAGEQ

-25 DELRTLGASRPLLL
+25 SELASLGARRPLLL
-39 TDKGVGGSG
+39 TDKGVNATG
-48 LATLLSQV
+48 LATLLANV
-56 LAEGGLPVVA
+56 LAEGELPVA
-66 CWDEIPAD
+66 AIWDEIPAD

-80 EQIAVRYRKLG
+80 ERIAKRYRELD

-108 AVNILATLAPRDGQK
+108 AVNILTSM
-123 GGDRLLDYAGAGSLT
+123 GGDHLLDYSGAGCLT
-138 RPLNPLAVVPTTS
+138 RPLKPLAVVPTTA
-151 GTGSEVTQVAVIRDE
+151 GTGSEVTLVAVIKDE
-166 GSGRKVPFSSPFLLP
+166 ASGRKVPFTSAFLLP
-181 RLAVL
+181 QLAVL
-186 DPRLTLGLP
+186 DPRLTQGLP
-195 LPITAATAM
+195 LNITAATAM
-204 DAMTHAIEAFIGNTR
+204 DAMTHAIEAFIGTAK
-219 NPVSDALALA
+219 NPVSDALALM
-229 AVEKIAGAL
+229 AVEKIASAL
-238 PLVLQRPEDSQL
+238 PQIIHDPQNKQL

-288 GLCMNLFLPAA
+288 GLCMNLFLPTV
-299 LDYNRPAIDEELA
+299 LDYNRPEVDNELA

-327 PDALRPQ
+327 PAHQR
-334 ACLDAINRLRDTL
+334 AEATITAIRTLRDTL
-347 WEAVRLPRTLAEAG
+347 WQAVKLPRTMSEAG
-361 VTDRAVLRDI
+361 VSDRSLLTEI
-371 RDLAI
+371 RDLAVN
-376 DDGALLYSRKDA
+376 DGALLFNRKDA

-393 MALLEQLW
+393 LTLLERAW
-401 E
+401 A

>member
-13 LMAGEQ
+13 LMVGEQ

-25 DELRTLGASRPLLL
+25 GELAGLGARRPLLL
-39 TDKGVGGSG
+39 TDKGVSGTG
-48 LATLLSQV
+48 LATLLAGV
-56 LAEGGLPVVA
+56 LAEGELPVA
-66 CWDEIPAD
+66 AIWDEIPAD

-80 EQIAVRYRKLG
+80 ERIAARQRELG

-108 AVNILATLAPRDGQK
+108 AVNILASM
-123 GGDRLLDYAGAGSLT
+123 GGTRLLDYAGAGCLT
-138 RPLNPLAVVPTTS
+138 RPLQPLAVVPTTA
-151 GTGSEVTQVAVIRDE
+151 GTGSEVTLVAVIKDE
-166 GSGRKVPFSSPFLLP
+166 ASGRKVPFTSPFLLP
-181 RLAVL
+181 QLAVL
-186 DPRLTLGLP
+186 DPRLTQGLP
-195 LPITAATAM
+195 LNITAATAM
-204 DAMTHAIEAFIGNTR
+204 DAMTHAIEAFIGNAK
-219 NPVSDALALA
+219 NPVSDALALM
-229 AVEKIAGAL
+229 AVEKIANAL
-238 PLVLQRPEDSQL
+238 PQVLSNPQDKRL

-288 GLCMNLFLPAA
+288 GLCMNLFLPTV
-299 LDYNRPAIDEELA
+299 LDYNRPGIDPELA

-327 PDALRPQ
+327 PAAARAQAAIEALQ
-334 ACLDAINRLRDTL
+334 ALRDTL
-347 WEAVRLPRTLAEAG
+347 WQAVKLPRTLREAG
-361 VTDRAVLRDI
+361 VTDKALLPEI

-376 DDGALLYSRKDA
+376 NDGALLYNRKDA
-388 DREQL
+388 DRTQL
-393 MALLEQLW
+393 LGLLELAW

>member
-13 LMAGEQ
+13 LLAGEQ

-25 DELRTLGASRPLLL
+25 SELASLGARCPLLL
-39 TDKGVGGSG
+39 TDKGVNATG
-48 LATLLSQV
+48 LATLLANV
-56 LAEGGLPVVA
+56 LAEGELPVA
-66 CWDEIPAD
+66 AIWDEIPAD

-80 EQIAVRYRKLG
+80 ERIAKRYRELD

-108 AVNILATLAPRDGQK
+108 AVNILTSM
-123 GGDRLLDYAGAGSLT
+123 GGEHLLDYSGAGCLT
-138 RPLNPLAVVPTTS
+138 RPLKPLAVVPTTA
-151 GTGSEVTQVAVIRDE
+151 GTGSEVTLVAVIKDE
-166 GSGRKVPFSSPFLLP
+166 TSGRKVPFTSPFLLP
-181 RLAVL
+181 QLAVL
-186 DPRLTLGLP
+186 DPRLTQGLP
-195 LPITAATAM
+195 LDITAATAM
-204 DAMTHAIEAFIGNTR
+204 DAMTHAIEAFIGTAK
-219 NPVSDALALA
+219 NPVSDALALM
-229 AVEKIAGAL
+229 AVEKIASAL
-238 PLVLQRPEDSQL
+238 PQIIHDPQNKQL

-288 GLCMNLFLPAA
+288 GLCMNLFLPTV
-299 LDYNRPAIDEELA
+299 LDYNRPEVDSELA

-327 PDALRPQ
+327 PAHQR
-334 ACLDAINRLRDTL
+334 AEATITAIRTLRDTL
-347 WEAVRLPRTLAEAG
+347 WQAVKLPRTMSEAG
-361 VTDRAVLRDI
+361 VSDRSLLSEI
-371 RDLAI
+371 RDLAVN
-376 DDGALLYSRKDA
+376 DGALLFNRKDA

-393 MALLEQLW
+393 LTLLERAW
-401 E
+401 V

>member
-13 LMAGEQ
+13 LLAGEQ

-25 DELRTLGASRPLLL
+25 SELASLGARRPLLL
-39 TDKGVGGSG
+39 TDKGVNATG
-48 LATLLSQV
+48 LATLLANV
-56 LAEGGLPVVA
+56 LAEGDLPVA
-66 CWDEIPAD
+66 AIWDEIPAD

-80 EQIAVRYRKLG
+80 ERIAKRYRELD

-108 AVNILATLAPRDGQK
+108 AVNILTSM
-123 GGDRLLDYAGAGSLT
+123 GGDHLLDYSGAGCLT
-138 RPLNPLAVVPTTS
+138 RPLKPLAVVPTTA
-151 GTGSEVTQVAVIRDE
+151 GTGSEVTLVAVIKDE
-166 GSGRKVPFSSPFLLP
+166 ASGRKVPFTSPFLLP
-181 RLAVL
+181 QLAVL
-186 DPRLTLGLP
+186 DPRLTQGLP
-195 LPITAATAM
+195 LNITAATAM
-204 DAMTHAIEAFIGNTR
+204 DAMTHAIEAFIGTAK
-219 NPVSDALALA
+219 NPVSDALALM
-229 AVEKIAGAL
+229 AVEKIASAL
-238 PLVLQRPEDSQL
+238 PQIIHDPQNKQL

-288 GLCMNLFLPAA
+288 GLCMNLFLPTV
-299 LDYNRPAIDEELA
+299 LDYNRPEVDSELA

-327 PDALRPQ
+327 PAHQR
-334 ACLDAINRLRDTL
+334 AEATISAIRTLRDTL
-347 WEAVRLPRTLAEAG
+347 WQAVKLPRTMSEAG
-361 VTDRAVLRDI
+361 VSDRSLLTEI
-371 RDLAI
+371 RDLALN
-376 DDGALLYSRKDA
+376 DGAMLFNRKDA

-393 MALLEQLW
+393 LTLLERAW
-401 E
+401 D

>member
-1 MSRYYD
+1 MRRYYD

-25 DELRTLGASRPLLL
+25 GELAGLGARRPLLL
-39 TDKGVGGSG
+39 TDKGVSGTG
-48 LATLLSQV
+48 LATLLANV
-56 LAEGGLPVVA
+56 LAEGELPVA
-66 CWDEIPAD
+66 DIWDEIPAD

-80 EQIAVRYRKLG
+80 ERIAARYRELE

-108 AVNILATLAPRDGQK
+108 AVNILASM
-123 GGDRLLDYAGAGSLT
+123 GGDRLLDYAGAGCLT
-138 RPLNPLAVVPTTS
+138 RPLQPLAVVPTTA
-151 GTGSEVTQVAVIRDE
+151 GTGSEVTLVAVIKDE
-166 GSGRKVPFSSPFLLP
+166 ASGRKVPFTSPFLLP
-181 RLAVL
+181 QLAVL
-186 DPRLTLGLP
+186 DPRLTQGLP
-195 LPITAATAM
+195 LNITAATAM
-204 DAMTHAIEAFIGNTR
+204 DAMTHAIEAFIGNAK
-219 NPVSDALALA
+219 NPVSDALALMA
-229 AVEKIAGAL
+229 IEKIANAL
-238 PLVLQRPEDSQL
+238 PKVLQSPQDKQL

-288 GLCMNLFLPAA
+288 GLCMNLFLPTV
-299 LDYNRPAIDEELA
+299 LDYNRPGIDPELA

-327 PDALRPQ
+327 PATERAQAAIQALCALRDSLWQ
-334 ACLDAINRLRDTL
+334 A
-347 WEAVRLPRTLAEAG
+347 VKLPRTLREAG
-361 VTDRAVLRDI
+361 ITDKGLLPEI

-376 DDGALLYSRKDA
+376 NDGALLYNRKDA
-388 DREQL
+388 DRAQL
-393 MALLEQLW
+393 LDLLERAW

>member
-13 LMAGEQ
+13 LLAGEQ

-25 DELRTLGASRPLLL
+25 SELTSLGARRPLLL
-39 TDKGVGGSG
+39 TDKGVNATG
-48 LATLLSQV
+48 LATLLANV
-56 LAEGGLPVVA
+56 LAEGELPVA
-66 CWDEIPAD
+66 AIWDEIPAD

-80 EQIAVRYRKLG
+80 ERIAKRYRELD

-108 AVNILATLAPRDGQK
+108 AVNILTSM
-123 GGDRLLDYAGAGSLT
+123 GGEHLLDYSGAGCLT
-138 RPLNPLAVVPTTS
+138 RPLKPLAVVPTTA
-151 GTGSEVTQVAVIRDE
+151 GTGSEVTLVAVIKDE
-166 GSGRKVPFSSPFLLP
+166 ASGRKVPFTSPFLLP
-181 RLAVL
+181 QLAVL
-186 DPRLTLGLP
+186 DPRLTQGLP
-195 LPITAATAM
+195 LNITAATAM
-204 DAMTHAIEAFIGNTR
+204 DAMTHAIEAFIGTAK
-219 NPVSDALALA
+219 NPVSDALALM
-229 AVEKIAGAL
+229 AVEKIASAL
-238 PLVLQRPEDSQL
+238 PQIIHDPQNKQL

-288 GLCMNLFLPAA
+288 GLCMNLFLPTV
-299 LDYNRPAIDEELA
+299 LDYNRPEVDSELA

-327 PDALRPQ
+327 PAHQR
-334 ACLDAINRLRDTL
+334 AKATITAIRTLRDTL
-347 WEAVRLPRTLAEAG
+347 WQAVKLPRTMSEAG
-361 VTDRAVLRDI
+361 VSDRSLLTEI
-371 RDLAI
+371 RDLAVN
-376 DDGALLYSRKDA
+376 DGALLFNRKDA

-393 MALLEQLW
+393 LTLLERAW
-401 E
+401 A

>member
-13 LMAGEQ
+13 LLAGEQ

-25 DELRTLGASRPLLL
+25 SELASLGALRPLLL
-39 TDKGVGGSG
+39 TDKGVNATG
-48 LATLLSQV
+48 LATLLANV
-56 LAEGGLPVVA
+56 LAEGELPVA
-66 CWDEIPAD
+66 AIWDEIPAD

-80 EQIAVRYRKLG
+80 ERIAKRYRELD

-108 AVNILATLAPRDGQK
+108 AVNILTSM
-123 GGDRLLDYAGAGSLT
+123 GGDHLLDYSGAGCLT
-138 RPLNPLAVVPTTS
+138 RPLKPLAVVPTTA
-151 GTGSEVTQVAVIRDE
+151 GTGSEVTLVAVIKDE
-166 GSGRKVPFSSPFLLP
+166 ASGRKVPFTSPFLLP
-181 RLAVL
+181 QLAVL
-186 DPRLTLGLP
+186 DPRLTQGLP
-195 LPITAATAM
+195 LNITAATAM
-204 DAMTHAIEAFIGNTR
+204 DAMSHAIEAFIGTAK
-219 NPVSDALALA
+219 NPVSDALALM
-229 AVEKIAGAL
+229 AVEKIASAL
-238 PLVLQRPEDSQL
+238 PQIIHDPQNKQL

-288 GLCMNLFLPAA
+288 GLCMNLFLPTV
-299 LDYNRPAIDEELA
+299 LDYNRPEVDSELA

-327 PDALRPQ
+327 PAHQR
-334 ACLDAINRLRDTL
+334 AEATITAIRTLRDTL
-347 WEAVRLPRTLAEAG
+347 WQAVKLPRTMSEAG
-361 VTDRAVLRDI
+361 VSDRSLLTEI
-371 RDLAI
+371 RDLAVN
-376 DDGALLYSRKDA
+376 DGALLFNRKDA

-393 MALLEQLW
+393 LTLLERAW
-401 E
+401 V

>member
-13 LMAGEQ
+13 LLAGEQ

-25 DELRTLGASRPLLL
+25 SELASLGARRPLLL
-39 TDKGVGGSG
+39 TDKGVNATG
-48 LATLLSQV
+48 LATLLANV
-56 LAEGGLPVVA
+56 LAEGELPVA
-66 CWDEIPAD
+66 AIWDEIPAD

-80 EQIAVRYRKLG
+80 ERIAKRYRELD

-108 AVNILATLAPRDGQK
+108 AVNILTSM
-123 GGDRLLDYAGAGSLT
+123 GGDHLLDYSGAGCLT
-138 RPLNPLAVVPTTS
+138 RPLKPLAVVPTTA
-151 GTGSEVTQVAVIRDE
+151 GTGSEVTLVAVIKDE
-166 GSGRKVPFSSPFLLP
+166 ASGRKVPFTSPFLLP
-181 RLAVL
+181 QLAVL
-186 DPRLTLGLP
+186 DPRLTQGLP
-195 LPITAATAM
+195 LNITAATAM
-204 DAMTHAIEAFIGNTR
+204 DAMTHAIEAFIGTAK
-219 NPVSDALALA
+219 NPVSDALALM
-229 AVEKIAGAL
+229 AVEKIASAL
-238 PLVLQRPEDSQL
+238 PQIIHDPQNKQL

-288 GLCMNLFLPAA
+288 GLCMNLFLPTV
-299 LDYNRPAIDEELA
+299 LDYNRPEVDSELA

-327 PDALRPQ
+327 PAHQR
-334 ACLDAINRLRDTL
+334 AEATITAIRTLRDTL
-347 WEAVRLPRTLAEAG
+347 WQAVKLPRSMSEAG
-361 VTDRAVLRDI
+361 VSDRSLLTEI

-376 DDGALLYSRKDA
+376 NDGALLFNRKDA

-393 MALLEQLW
+393 LTLLERAW
-401 E
+401 A

>member
-13 LMAGEQ
+13 LLAGEQ

-25 DELRTLGASRPLLL
+25 SELASLGARRPLLL
-39 TDKGVGGSG
+39 TDKGVNATG
-48 LATLLSQV
+48 LATLLANV
-56 LAEGGLPVVA
+56 LAEGELPVA
-66 CWDEIPAD
+66 AIWDEIPAD

-80 EQIAVRYRKLG
+80 ERIAKRYRELD

-108 AVNILATLAPRDGQK
+108 AVNILTSM
-123 GGDRLLDYAGAGSLT
+123 GGDHLLDYSGAGCLT
-138 RPLNPLAVVPTTS
+138 RPLKPLAVVPTTA
-151 GTGSEVTQVAVIRDE
+151 GTGSEVTLVAVIKDE
-166 GSGRKVPFSSPFLLP
+166 ASGRKVPFTSPFLLP
-181 RLAVL
+181 QLAVL
-186 DPRLTLGLP
+186 DPRLTQGLP
-195 LPITAATAM
+195 LNITAATAM
-204 DAMTHAIEAFIGNTR
+204 DAMTHAIEAFIGTAK
-219 NPVSDALALA
+219 NPVSDALALM
-229 AVEKIAGAL
+229 AVEKIASAL
-238 PLVLQRPEDSQL
+238 PQIIHDPQNKQL

-288 GLCMNLFLPAA
+288 GLCMNLFLPTV
-299 LDYNRPAIDEELA
+299 LDYNRPEVDSELA

-327 PDALRPQ
+327 PAHQR
-334 ACLDAINRLRDTL
+334 AEATITAIRTLRDSL
-347 WEAVRLPRTLAEAG
+347 WQAVKLPRTMSEAG
-361 VTDRAVLRDI
+361 VSDRSLLTEI
-371 RDLAI
+371 RDLAVN
-376 DDGALLYSRKDA
+376 DGALLFNRKDA

-393 MALLEQLW
+393 LTLLERAW
-401 E
+401 T

>member
-13 LMAGEQ
+13 LLAGEQ

-25 DELRTLGASRPLLL
+25 SELASLGALRPLLL
-39 TDKGVGGSG
+39 TDKGVNATG
-48 LATLLSQV
+48 LATLLANV
-56 LAEGGLPVVA
+56 LAEGELPVA
-66 CWDEIPAD
+66 AIWDEIPAD

-80 EQIAVRYRKLG
+80 ERIAKRYRELD

-108 AVNILATLAPRDGQK
+108 AVNILTSM
-123 GGDRLLDYAGAGSLT
+123 GGDHLLDYSGAGCLT
-138 RPLNPLAVVPTTS
+138 RPLKPLAVVPTTA
-151 GTGSEVTQVAVIRDE
+151 GTGSEVTLVAVIKDE
-166 GSGRKVPFSSPFLLP
+166 ASGRKVPFTSPFLLP
-181 RLAVL
+181 QLAVL
-186 DPRLTLGLP
+186 DPRLTQGLP
-195 LPITAATAM
+195 LNITAATAM
-204 DAMTHAIEAFIGNTR
+204 DAMTHAIEAFIGTAK
-219 NPVSDALALA
+219 NPVSDALALM
-229 AVEKIAGAL
+229 AVEKIASAL
-238 PLVLQRPEDSQL
+238 PQIIHDPQNKQL

-288 GLCMNLFLPAA
+288 GLCMNLFLPTV
-299 LDYNRPAIDEELA
+299 LDYNRPEVDSELA

-327 PDALRPQ
+327 PAHQR
-334 ACLDAINRLRDTL
+334 AEATITAIRSLRDTL
-347 WEAVRLPRTLAEAG
+347 WQAVKLPRTMSEAG
-361 VTDRAVLRDI
+361 VSDRSLLTEI

-376 DDGALLYSRKDA
+376 NDGALLFNRKDA

-393 MALLEQLW
+393 LTLLERAW
-401 E
+401 A

>member
-13 LMAGEQ
+13 LLAGEQ

-25 DELRTLGASRPLLL
+25 SELASLGARRPLLL
-39 TDKGVGGSG
+39 TDKGVNATG
-48 LATLLSQV
+48 LATLLANV
-56 LAEGGLPVVA
+56 LAEGELPVA
-66 CWDEIPAD
+66 AIWDEIPAD

-80 EQIAVRYRKLG
+80 ERIAKRYAELD

-108 AVNILATLAPRDGQK
+108 AANILASM
-123 GGDRLLDYAGAGSLT
+123 GGEHLLDYSGAGCLT
-138 RPLNPLAVVPTTS
+138 RPLKPLAVVPTTA
-151 GTGSEVTQVAVIRDE
+151 GTGSEVTLVAVIKDE
-166 GSGRKVPFSSPFLLP
+166 TSGRKVPFTSPFLLP
-181 RLAVL
+181 QLAVL
-186 DPRLTLGLP
+186 DPRLTQGLP
-195 LPITAATAM
+195 LNITAATAM
-204 DAMTHAIEAFIGNTR
+204 DAMTHAIEAFIGTAK
-219 NPVSDALALA
+219 NPVSDALALM
-229 AVEKIAGAL
+229 AVEKIANAL
-238 PLVLQRPEDSQL
+238 PLILKDPQNKQL

-288 GLCMNLFLPAA
+288 GLCMNLFLPTV
-299 LDYNRPAIDEELA
+299 LDYNRPEVDNELA

-327 PDALRPQ
+327 PAHLR
-334 ACLDAINRLRDTL
+334 AEATITAIRTLRDTL
-347 WEAVRLPRTLAEAG
+347 WQAVKLPRTMSEAG
-361 VTDRAVLRDI
+361 VSDRSLLGEI
-371 RDLAI
+371 RDLAVN
-376 DDGALLYSRKDA
+376 DGAMLFNRKDA

-393 MALLEQLW
+393 LTLLERAW
-401 E
+401 A

>member
-13 LMAGEQ
+13 LLAGEQ

-25 DELRTLGASRPLLL
+25 SELASLGARRPLLL
-39 TDKGVGGSG
+39 TDKGVNATG
-48 LATLLSQV
+48 LATLLANV
-56 LAEGGLPVVA
+56 LAEGDLPVA
-66 CWDEIPAD
+66 AIWDEIPAD

-80 EQIAVRYRKLG
+80 ERIAKRYRELD

-108 AVNILATLAPRDGQK
+108 AVNILTSM
-123 GGDRLLDYAGAGSLT
+123 GGDHLLDYSGAGCLT
-138 RPLNPLAVVPTTS
+138 RPLKPLAVVPTTA
-151 GTGSEVTQVAVIRDE
+151 GTGSEVTLVAVIKDE
-166 GSGRKVPFSSPFLLP
+166 ASGRKVPFTSPFLLP
-181 RLAVL
+181 QLAVL
-186 DPRLTLGLP
+186 DPRLTQGLP
-195 LPITAATAM
+195 LNITAATAM
-204 DAMTHAIEAFIGNTR
+204 DAMTHAIEAFIGTAK
-219 NPVSDALALA
+219 NPVSDALALM
-229 AVEKIAGAL
+229 AVEKIASAL
-238 PLVLQRPEDSQL
+238 PQIIHDPQNKQL

-288 GLCMNLFLPAA
+288 GLCMNLFLPTV
-299 LDYNRPAIDEELA
+299 LDYNRPEVDSELA

-327 PDALRPQ
+327 PAHQR
-334 ACLDAINRLRDTL
+334 AEATITAIRTLRDTL
-347 WEAVRLPRTLAEAG
+347 WQAVKLPRTMSEAG
-361 VTDRAVLRDI
+361 VSDRSLLGEI
-371 RDLAI
+371 RDLALN
-376 DDGALLYSRKDA
+376 DGAMLFNRKDA

-393 MALLEQLW
+393 LTLLERAW
-401 E
+401 A

>member
-13 LMAGEQ
+13 LLAGEQ

-25 DELRTLGASRPLLL
+25 SELASLGARRPLLL
-39 TDKGVGGSG
+39 TDKGVNATG
-48 LATLLSQV
+48 LATLLANV
-56 LAEGGLPVVA
+56 LAEGELPVA
-66 CWDEIPAD
+66 AIWDEIPAD

-80 EQIAVRYRKLG
+80 ERIAKRYRELD

-108 AVNILATLAPRDGQK
+108 AVNILTSM
-123 GGDRLLDYAGAGSLT
+123 GGDHLLDYSGAGCLT
-138 RPLNPLAVVPTTS
+138 RPLKPLAVVPTTA
-151 GTGSEVTQVAVIRDE
+151 GTGSEVTLVAVIKDE
-166 GSGRKVPFSSPFLLP
+166 ASGRKVPFTSPFLLP
-181 RLAVL
+181 QLAVL
-186 DPRLTLGLP
+186 DPRLTQGLP
-195 LPITAATAM
+195 LNITAATAM
-204 DAMTHAIEAFIGNTR
+204 DAITHAIEAFIGTAK
-219 NPVSDALALA
+219 NPVSDALALM
-229 AVEKIAGAL
+229 AVEKIASAL
-238 PLVLQRPEDSQL
+238 PQIIHDPQNKQL

-288 GLCMNLFLPAA
+288 GLCMNLFLPTV
-299 LDYNRPAIDEELA
+299 LDYNRPEVDSELA

-327 PDALRPQ
+327 PAHQR
-334 ACLDAINRLRDTL
+334 AEATITAIRTLRDTL
-347 WEAVRLPRTLAEAG
+347 WQAVKLPRTMSEAG
-361 VTDRAVLRDI
+361 VSDRSLLTEI

-376 DDGALLYSRKDA
+376 NDGALLFNRKDA

-393 MALLEQLW
+393 LTLLERAW
-401 E
+401 V

>member
-25 DELRTLGASRPLLL
+25 GELAGLGARRPLLL
-39 TDKGVGGSG
+39 TDKGVSGTG
-48 LATLLSQV
+48 LATLLANV
-56 LAEGGLPVVA
+56 LAEGELPVA
-66 CWDEIPAD
+66 DIWDEIPAD

-80 EQIAVRYRKLG
+80 ERIAARYRELE

-108 AVNILATLAPRDGQK
+108 AVNILASM
-123 GGDRLLDYAGAGSLT
+123 GGERLLDYAGAGCLT
-138 RPLNPLAVVPTTS
+138 RPLQPLAVVPTTA
-151 GTGSEVTQVAVIRDE
+151 GTGSEVTLVAVIKDE
-166 GSGRKVPFSSPFLLP
+166 ASGRKVPFTSPFLLP
-181 RLAVL
+181 QLAVL
-186 DPRLTLGLP
+186 DPRLTQGLP
-195 LPITAATAM
+195 LNITAATAM
-204 DAMTHAIEAFIGNTR
+204 DAMTHAIEAFIGNAK
-219 NPVSDALALA
+219 NPVSDALALMA
-229 AVEKIAGAL
+229 IEKIANAL
-238 PLVLQRPEDSQL
+238 PKVLQSPQDKQL

-288 GLCMNLFLPAA
+288 GLCMNLFLPTV
-299 LDYNRPAIDEELA
+299 LDYNRPGIDPELA

-327 PDALRPQ
+327 PATERAQAAIQALCALRDSLWQ
-334 ACLDAINRLRDTL
+334 A
-347 WEAVRLPRTLAEAG
+347 VKLPRTLREAG
-361 VTDRAVLRDI
+361 VTDKGLLPEI

-376 DDGALLYSRKDA
+376 NDGALLYNRKDA
-388 DREQL
+388 DRAQL
-393 MALLEQLW
+393 LDLLERAW

>member
-13 LMAGEQ
+13 LLAGEQ

-25 DELRTLGASRPLLL
+25 SELASLGARRPLLL
-39 TDKGVGGSG
+39 TDKGVNATG
-48 LATLLSQV
+48 LATLLANV
-56 LAEGGLPVVA
+56 LAEGDLPVA
-66 CWDEIPAD
+66 AIWDEIPAD

-80 EQIAVRYRKLG
+80 ERIAKRYRELD

-108 AVNILATLAPRDGQK
+108 AVNILTSM
-123 GGDRLLDYAGAGSLT
+123 GGEHLLDYSGAGCLT
-138 RPLNPLAVVPTTS
+138 RPLKPLAVVPTTA
-151 GTGSEVTQVAVIRDE
+151 GTGSEVTLVAVIKDE
-166 GSGRKVPFSSPFLLP
+166 ASGRKVPFTSPFLLP
-181 RLAVL
+181 QLAVL
-186 DPRLTLGLP
+186 DPRLTQGLP
-195 LPITAATAM
+195 LNITAATAM
-204 DAMTHAIEAFIGNTR
+204 DAMTHAIEAFIGTAK
-219 NPVSDALALA
+219 NPVSDALALM
-229 AVEKIAGAL
+229 AVEKIASAL
-238 PLVLQRPEDSQL
+238 PQIIHDPQNKQL

-288 GLCMNLFLPAA
+288 GLCMNLFLPTV
-299 LDYNRPAIDEELA
+299 LDYNRPEVDSELA

-327 PDALRPQ
+327 PAHQR
-334 ACLDAINRLRDTL
+334 AEATITAIRTLRDTL
-347 WEAVRLPRTLAEAG
+347 WQAVKLPRTMSEAG
-361 VTDRAVLRDI
+361 VSDRSLLTEI
-371 RDLAI
+371 RDLALN
-376 DDGALLYSRKDA
+376 DGAMLFNRKDA

-393 MALLEQLW
+393 LTLLERAW
-401 E
+401 A